1 MDMLPMDQMLFPI
14 RARGIQM
21 DIEEPHTTS
30 VQAKRILYLLDFLA
44 NQQMLSMMLPILKM
58 GITAMPSQKL
68 NCLLISLSGIVQAV
82 SDLVLSQDEFD
93 DKIEPHIRELMAVF
107 PKFENLS
114 YRTGVVPL

>member
-14 RARGIQM
+14 QAPGLQM

-44 NQQMLSMMLPILKM
+44 NQPMLSMMLPILKM

-93 DKIEPHIRELMAVF
+93 DKIEPHIRELMAAFANV
-107 PKFENLS
+107 EDLMQS
-114 YRTGVVPL
+114 